1 MAQAPKS
8 RIYTQ
13 KPKISMKKL
22 GRERALGQAY
32 GQTIELDPR
41 QTSKDLCDTALHEAL
56 HIFLPD
62 AKEEIIIKLANN
74 LTEILWHLNYRRIV
88 D

>member
-1 MAQAPKS
+1 
-8 RIYTQ
+8 
-13 KPKISMKKL
+13 MKKL

-32 GQTIELDPR
+32 EDIIELDPR
-41 QTSKDLCDTALHEAL
+41 QNSKELCDTALHEAL

-62 AKEEIIIKLANN
+62 AQEGTIIKLANN
-74 LTEILWHLNYRRIV
+74 LTEILWRLNFRRIV